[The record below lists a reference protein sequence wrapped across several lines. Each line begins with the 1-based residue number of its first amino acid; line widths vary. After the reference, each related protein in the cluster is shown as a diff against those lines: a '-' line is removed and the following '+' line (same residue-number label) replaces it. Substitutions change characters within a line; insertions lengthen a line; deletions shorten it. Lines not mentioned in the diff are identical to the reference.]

1 MPRENALKDSQL
13 EAVNFHK
20 FASDFT
26 SYHIHS
32 SHKFAQIQG
41 EENINLPSNIGGILE
56 SHCMKTCAL
65 GENVVI
71 IGKCNLP
78 HPVNRIPFLT
88 LSIIYMLCKVN
99 SELI

>member
-41 EENINLPSNIGGILE
+41 GENINLPSNIGGILE
-56 SHCMKTCAL
+56 SHCMKTMCFGRECGDHWKMQSATS
-65 GENVVI
+65 GQQNS
-71 IGKCNLP
+71 
-78 HPVNRIPFLT
+78 
-88 LSIIYMLCKVN
+88 LSHT
-99 SELI
+99 